1 MDVSWTIKKAVCWR
15 NDAFEL
21 WCWRR
26 LLRVQQ
32 GNQTI
37 QSWRK
42 SVLNVHWE
50 DWRWS
55 WNSNTLATWWEE
67 LTHWKRPW
75 CWERLKARD
84 KGTTE
89 DEMVG
94 WHHQLDGH
102 EFKKAPGVGDGQGSL
117 ACCHPWGHKELDM
130 TERMNWRVLKS
141 FFFFSSDIGIADSVF
156 LLILFTWDIFSHT
169 FAFNLWVFL
178 NLNFIYYRQPVFR
191 SWVVFFFFH
200 FFILTGLH
208 CIEFHI

>member
-1 MDVSWTIKKAVCWR
+1 MGIKRPHCLPPEKPVCRLRSNRTGHGTMDCFKIGKAVCEVCLAKAMIFPLVIYGCEIKTIKRVENWII
-15 NDAFEL
+15 DAFEL
-21 WCWRR
+21 WCWIR

-50 DWRWS
+50 DWCWS
-55 WNSNTLATWWEE
+55 WSSNTLATWWEE

-89 DEMVG
+89 NEMVG

-102 EFKKAPGVGDGQGSL
+102 EFEHAPGVGDGQGSL
-117 ACCHPWGHKELDM
+117 ACCHPWGHKKSDM

-141 FFFFSSDIGIADSVF
+141 FFFF
-156 LLILFTWDIFSHT
+156 LLIL
-169 FAFNLWVFL
+169 V
-178 NLNFIYYRQPVFR
+178 
-191 SWVVFFFFH
+191 
-200 FFILTGLH
+200 
-208 CIEFHI
+208 